1 MRKNEGNP
9 AVTPSSG
16 NVFADL
22 GLAEPEERQTKVR
35 LALAMRARKQGRVGG
50 RPKLVL
56 DRDQV
61 RRLRNEGKSLR
72 EISDTMGLSLTTTAR
87 ILKTA

>member
-1 MRKNEGNP
+1 MHDSQH
-9 AVTPSSG
+9 AH
-16 NVFADL
+16 A
-22 GLAEPEERQTKVR
+22 RQKRYSLVS
-35 LALAMRARKQGRVGG
+35 
-50 RPKLVL
+50 LVL

-61 RRLRNEGKSLR
+61 RRLRKEGKSLR